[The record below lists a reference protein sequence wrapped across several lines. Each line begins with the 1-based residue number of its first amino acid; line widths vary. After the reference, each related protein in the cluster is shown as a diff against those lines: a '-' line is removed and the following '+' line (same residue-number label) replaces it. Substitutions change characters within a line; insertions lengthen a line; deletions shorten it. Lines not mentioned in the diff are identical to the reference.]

1 MQSYHQRACLSIV
14 FDVRHA
20 EQAEALHHWR
30 AVFGPASDIEAISED
45 LFVLHIFPGGWCWEG
60 SGEAA

>member
-1 MQSYHQRACLSIV
+1 MQSYHQPTHLSIV

-30 AVFGPASDIEAISED
+30 AAFGPASDIEAVSED
-45 LFVLHIFPGGWCWEG
+45 VFALHIWPGGWCWQG
-60 SGEAA
+60 SEDAA